1 MIKWQSTCLTADQQQ
16 FSNLLKAYDD
26 NLHLRSNCQN
36 QPQQDFVKGQLC
48 FVNISNDLKKESEYH
63 NFGLYICYSHS
74 LKMWRSAFKSKDDL
88 NDSGVLLFQH
98 CVCIYLIFPQYLS
111 SIFPVKNLSIIAGIL
126 QGNYLQLAGRSGI
139 Y

>member
-1 MIKWQSTCLTADQQQ
+1 
-16 FSNLLKAYDD
+16 
-26 NLHLRSNCQN
+26 
-36 QPQQDFVKGQLC
+36 
-48 FVNISNDLKKESEYH
+48 
-63 NFGLYICYSHS
+63 
-74 LKMWRSAFKSKDDL
+74 MWRSAFKSKDDL
-88 NDSGVLLFQH
+88 SDSGVLLFQN